1 MLQTALLTVLERLP
15 SSRVT
20 ISREDNTI
28 QLVVSL
34 LERGKPLSSHRRIG
48 IDELTAS
55 ADAAAAGQNL
65 GNLLADE
72 LERQRPR

>member
-20 ISREDNTI
+20 VSREGDTI
-28 QLVVSL
+28 QLVVSI

-48 IDELTAS
+48 IEELTAS
-55 ADAAAAGQNL
+55 VDATGAGQNL